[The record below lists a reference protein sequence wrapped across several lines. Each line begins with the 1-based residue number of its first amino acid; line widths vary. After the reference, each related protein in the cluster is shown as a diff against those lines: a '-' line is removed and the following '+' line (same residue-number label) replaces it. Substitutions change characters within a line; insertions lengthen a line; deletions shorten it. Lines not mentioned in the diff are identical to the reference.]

1 VILAHAFGIGGVH
14 AEHLPVG
21 VAVGIVGLWMLRTG
35 TDARG
40 GRVLIGIGVL
50 LAIASLV
57 A

>member
-1 VILAHAFGIGGVH
+1 VILTHAFGIGGVH
-14 AEHLPVG
+14 VEHLLVG
-21 VAVGIVGLWMLRTG
+21 VAVGILGLWMLRTG